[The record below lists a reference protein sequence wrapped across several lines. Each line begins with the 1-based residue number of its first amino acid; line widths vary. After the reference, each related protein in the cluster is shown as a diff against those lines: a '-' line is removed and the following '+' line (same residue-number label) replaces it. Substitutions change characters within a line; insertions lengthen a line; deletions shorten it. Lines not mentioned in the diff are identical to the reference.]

1 MYYRNT
7 KEFCSD
13 SSRSQIFRNIAYTNV
28 NIILAK
34 FLEKKPNG
42 QWVSINAK
50 TDFLRIETQLLSF
63 LGKRPGASVHVY
75 PMPSLF
81 QSLSNVEAPC
91 LDSAPSAGGIHK
103 SDVHEL
109 TLQNPAAVFS
119 DQHHVLPADPC
130 PHSGKYRPGS
140 TVTIIPGSS
149 GVLLRP
155 LRLGPIM
162 GFQSDAM
169 PEPMRKGFG
178 NAERLE
184 VPSGRL
190 IHITGQN
197 TGMDSPDS
205 LVLRFL
211 YGLQRLFE
219 ALRRLFADPR
229 KSWSDRNSSLPDGT
243 PHPPAQDFPPPEGRL
258 WRAGSAGAPR
268 WGHGPTNARK
278 GQLGRPVMPE
288 KHFNVPRDG
297 GFASPGNEHAGQP
310 LHHLLVQAAGNLH
323 TPDLFRIFDHAKPFN
338 QTVSL

>member
-1 MYYRNT
+1 
-7 KEFCSD
+7 
-13 SSRSQIFRNIAYTNV
+13 
-28 NIILAK
+28 
-34 FLEKKPNG
+34 
-42 QWVSINAK
+42 
-50 TDFLRIETQLLSF
+50 
-63 LGKRPGASVHVY
+63 
-75 PMPSLF
+75 
-81 QSLSNVEAPC
+81 
-91 LDSAPSAGGIHK
+91 
-103 SDVHEL
+103 
-109 TLQNPAAVFS
+109 
-119 DQHHVLPADPC
+119 
-130 PHSGKYRPGS
+130 
-140 TVTIIPGSS
+140 
-149 GVLLRP
+149 
-155 LRLGPIM
+155 M

-219 ALRRLFADPR
+219 ALRQLFADPE
-229 KSWSDRNSSLPDGT
+229 SPGLIGT
-243 PHPPAQDFPPPEGRL
+243 VVFQTAPHIHQHKIFRL
-258 WRAGSAGAPR
+258 QKGVFGGQVVRERRVGAMP
-268 WGHGPTNARK
+268 HNARK

-323 TPDLFRIFDHAKPFN
+323 TPDLFRIFDYAKPFN

>member
-13 SSRSQIFRNIAYTNV
+13 SSRSQVFRNIAYTNV

-119 DQHHVLPADPC
+119 DQHHVLPADPA
-130 PHSGKYRPGS
+130 PFREVQAGLHGHDHSGLQRGFITSIKA
-140 TVTIIPGSS
+140 
-149 GVLLRP
+149 RP
-155 LRLGPIM
+155 LM

-169 PEPMRKGFG
+169 P
-178 NAERLE
+178 
-184 VPSGRL
+184 
-190 IHITGQN
+190 
-197 TGMDSPDS
+197 
-205 LVLRFL
+205 
-211 YGLQRLFE
+211 
-219 ALRRLFADPR
+219 
-229 KSWSDRNSSLPDGT
+229 
-243 PHPPAQDFPPPEGRL
+243 
-258 WRAGSAGAPR
+258 
-268 WGHGPTNARK
+268 
-278 GQLGRPVMPE
+278 
-288 KHFNVPRDG
+288 
-297 GFASPGNEHAGQP
+297 
-310 LHHLLVQAAGNLH
+310 
-323 TPDLFRIFDHAKPFN
+323 
-338 QTVSL
+338 